1 MPVAAV
7 AGVALPGC
15 ECGSVPIAG
24 RLVAR
29 GVAPA
34 AAVTFLLS
42 APAVNPVVLVA
53 TAVAFPGQ
61 PEMVLARFLASL
73 LAACVVGFVWIV
85 KGRDEWVDKARRNER
100 EEGSRFGTFVETAEH
115 DFLHAGGFL
124 VIGAA
129 TAASLQTLVPR
140 SVLDSVA
147 DRGVV
152 SVLALA
158 GLAVILAI
166 CSEADAF
173 VAASLTQFSLTA
185 RLAFMVVGPMVDV
198 KLVALQAGTF
208 GRRFTS
214 FFAPLTFCVAVSA
227 AVARRSVAAVSTD
240 AGATLTAVIGVLLTR
255 LALEGTFRRYVRPGM
270 GPWLAVAGVL
280 LALLG
285 VIVLWRHR
293 RGDDDHSAHEHGGER
308 VAWLL
313 LAPVLALLLIAPGAL
328 GAYSLGRTGSAVTVR
343 SGGGVFARL
352 DPQAG
357 PHEMSLLEFDQRA
370 FEGTEG
376 ASFNGATVRLIGF
389 VGPDEGRGVRRRPLL
404 HRLLRRRRPG
414 RDGARHRLGRA
425 RSRPATRGSRSRAA
439 SNRATR
445 STPGWSRRR

>member
-1 MPVAAV
+1 MVPVSPFADTKDSSHRSGHSRALPVLVGLVLGAVLARPLVADWLDSEALQSWATIFVAISVQALPFLVLGVVVSGAIAAYVPPSTLARVLPERAGLAVPVAAV

-53 TAVAFPGQ
+53 TAVAFPRQ

-73 LAACVVGFVWIV
+73 LAACVVGFVWIL
-85 KGRDEWVDKARRNER
+85 KGRDEWVAKARRNER
-100 EEGSRFGTFVETAEH
+100 EDGSRFGVFVETAEH

-140 SVLDSVA
+140 SVLDGVA
-147 DRGVV
+147 GRGVLG
-152 SVLALA
+152 VLALA
-158 GLAVILAI
+158 GLAVVLAI

-185 RLAFMVVGPMVDV
+185 RLTFMVVGPMVDV

-214 FFAPLTFCVAVSA
+214 FFAPLTFCVAVGA
-227 AVARRSVAAVSTD
+227 AVLV
-240 AGATLTAVIGVLLTR
+240 
-255 LALEGTFRRYVRPGM
+255 GT
-270 GPWLAVAGVL
+270 
-280 LALLG
+280 
-285 VIVLWRHR
+285 
-293 RGDDDHSAHEHGGER
+293 
-308 VAWLL
+308 LL
-313 LAPVLALLLIAPGAL
+313 L
-328 GAYSLGRTGSAVTVR
+328 
-343 SGGGVFARL
+343 
-352 DPQAG
+352 
-357 PHEMSLLEFDQRA
+357 
-370 FEGTEG
+370 
-376 ASFNGATVRLIGF
+376 
-389 VGPDEGRGVRRRPLL
+389 
-404 HRLLRRRRPG
+404 
-414 RDGARHRLGRA
+414 
-425 RSRPATRGSRSRAA
+425 
-439 SNRATR
+439 
-445 STPGWSRRR
+445 